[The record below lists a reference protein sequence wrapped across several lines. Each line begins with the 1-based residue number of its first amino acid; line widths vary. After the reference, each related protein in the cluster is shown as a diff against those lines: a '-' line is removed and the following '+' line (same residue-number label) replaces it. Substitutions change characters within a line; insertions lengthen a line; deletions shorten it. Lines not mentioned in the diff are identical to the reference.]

1 MKKVK
6 KLLFISLIF
15 VISLILTGCTKTL
28 SFTYKVETGDTVK
41 IQLETDKDYKL
52 SSKLPFKV
60 TKDDETLSTG
70 TFLTL
75 DGYETYKKAT
85 KTQNNVEIFEE
96 NSKGDIT
103 YTFFS
108 INDEQFIYL
117 IKIND
122 SKTGLFLENTNS
134 KDEAQEVF
142 KMLTI
147 TIED

>member
-1 MKKVK
+1 MKKAK
-6 KLLFISLIF
+6 KLLFISLILF
-15 VISLILTGCTKTL
+15 VSLILTGCTKTI

-41 IQLETDKDYKL
+41 IELKTDKNYKL
-52 SSKLPFKV
+52 SSKLPF
-60 TKDDETLSTG
+60 TISKDDKTLSTG

-75 DGYETYKKAT
+75 DGYDSYKKVT

-96 NSKGDIT
+96 SSKGDIT

-108 INDEQFIYL
+108 VNNEQFIYL

-122 SKTGLFLENTNS
+122 SKTGLFLENINS

-142 KMLTI
+142 DLLTI
-147 TIED
+147 TLED